1 MNHQMLMASLILI
14 PVIFGIIL
22 YKLPL
27 KVGKIVLLG
36 VQVYLLTLAVF
47 LFLQTANY
55 DELYTILGGDSPIL
69 NIVLRSDRFSMSL
82 VVVTNLLFG
91 LGFVYKINDKFFNG
105 KIMLLYLILQGLT
118 SGLFLTDDLF
128 NLFILFEVST
138 VVTTLLL
145 MFKKEGRVVYDAL
158 YYLITQMVSMMFFL
172 FGVAFLYR
180 AFGVLSISQIA
191 SLIPYAPASELVLP
205 FSLML
210 AGLCF
215 KLGLFPMYSWV
226 SRAYSINSAPVTQ
239 IAVMSSIM
247 MKTSLFW
254 LIRFN
259 DMFSP
264 AFDYSMFFIV
274 LGVLTSIFG
283 AVEAILQKDIRLI
296 LAYSTVSQ
304 IGFMMVAFFLGNDV
318 SYVGSSYHML
328 NHAIFKM
335 ILFLSAGLI
344 IRSYETADIYEI
356 RGKMKGNPLVALI
369 SIIGMLAI
377 TGFPFTSGS
386 ISKYFMSAGLENIW
400 QEMLFWVMSFGTIL
414 VFVRYATMFLPGK
427 QAAFKIK
434 PVKKVV
440 LVLLGIVSVMSG
452 LLANYGI
459 NYVLQVYFKID
470 ASAFF
475 IKALIYSGL
484 VVVAAAIYKQFLY
497 KKKYWDGRLEHSL
510 SFTKMCLMFV
520 AFFAMLVI
528 YGLWM
533 VN

>member
-27 KVGKIVLLG
+27 KLGKWVLLG
-36 VQVYLLTLAVF
+36 VQVYLLALAVF
-47 LFLQTANY
+47 LFLKTENY

-69 NIVLRSDRFSMSL
+69 NIVLRSDRFSMLL
-82 VVVTNLLFG
+82 VVMTNFLFG
-91 LGFVYKINDKFFNG
+91 IGFIYKIKDKFFDG

-118 SGLFLTDDLF
+118 SGIFLTDDLF

-145 MFKKEGRVVYDAL
+145 MFKKKGRVVYDAL
-158 YYLITQMVSMMFFL
+158 YYLMTQMVSMMFFL
-172 FGVAFLYR
+172 FGIAFLYR
-180 AFGVLSISQIA
+180 MFGILSISGIA
-191 SLIPYAPASELVLP
+191 SMIPYAESSELILP
-205 FSLML
+205 FSFLM

-226 SRAYSINSAPVTQ
+226 SRAYSLNSAPITQ

-247 MKTSLFW
+247 MKTGLFW

-259 DMFSP
+259 DIFSP
-264 AFDYSMFFIV
+264 AFDYTLFFIV
-274 LGVLTSIFG
+274 VGVLTSLFG
-283 AVEAILQKDIRLI
+283 ALEAVLQKDIRLI

-304 IGFMMVAFFLGNDV
+304 IGFMIVATFLGDDV
-318 SYVGSSYHML
+318 SDIGRSYHML

-344 IRSYETADIYEI
+344 IRHCETADIYEI
-356 RGKMKGNPLVALI
+356 RGKNKGHSLLAII
-369 SIIGMLAI
+369 SIIGILAI
-377 TGFPFTSGS
+377 TGFPLTSGS
-386 ISKYFMSAGLENIW
+386 ISKYFMSAGLENSW
-400 QEMLFWVMSFGTIL
+400 QELMFWVMSFGTIL

-427 QAAFKIK
+427 KETVEIK
-434 PVKKVV
+434 NVKK
-440 LVLLGIVSVMSG
+440 LPLILLGIASVVSG
-452 LLANYGI
+452 LSVSYGI
-459 NYVLQVYFKID
+459 NYLLQVYLKID
-470 ASAFF
+470 TGAFLV
-475 IKALIYSGL
+475 KGLIYLGL
-484 VVVAAAIYKQFLY
+484 VVVAAVVYKQFLY

-510 SFTKMCLMFV
+510 SFSKMCLVFV
-520 AFFAMLVI
+520 TFFVVLVV
-528 YGLWM
+528 YGLWV